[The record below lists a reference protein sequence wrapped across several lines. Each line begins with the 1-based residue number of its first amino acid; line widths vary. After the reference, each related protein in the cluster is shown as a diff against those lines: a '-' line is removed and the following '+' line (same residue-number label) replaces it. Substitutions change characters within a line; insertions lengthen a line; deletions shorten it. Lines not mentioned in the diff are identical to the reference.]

1 MLHSLFISRT
11 LLAFQFNFHELNIVY
26 AAYTA
31 FSSVHKSI
39 DLRSKSMDWF
49 LYNNGLRH
57 ERVNWILTH
66 YSRVLLFLYPL
77 KTLENLKVFCF
88 QGI

>member
-31 FSSVHKSI
+31 FSSVHKSQI
-39 DLRSKSMDWF
+39 CEANQWTGFYIITASIMKELAG
-49 LYNNGLRH
+49 Y
-57 ERVNWILTH
+57 
-66 YSRVLLFLYPL
+66 
-77 KTLENLKVFCF
+77 
-88 QGI
+88 